1 MTRFTNDYTFCKY
14 GTEKGEWKPYF
25 KDDKY
30 IFDVNDYEK
39 KLAFERDFIKIMVYS
54 KACIIYCIICIDDKR
69 TNGVYISTIYK
80 ITKIV

>member
-30 IFDVNDYEK
+30 IFDVDDYEK
-39 KLAFERDFIKIMVYS
+39 KLAFERDFINLCYIPKLAYYIVLS
-54 KACIIYCIICIDDKR
+54 VST
-69 TNGVYISTIYK
+69 TNGQTEFIYPLFIRSAK
-80 ITKIV
+80 